1 MGKATAIVGI
11 DTDALSFAHPA
22 AELSEEEDKKVSLK
36 VRHYLKSASAKG
48 TSILLPSVTI
58 AEYLCQYQ
66 PSEHDRVIADLEDD
80 FLFGDF
86 NHLAI
91 KELALIRI
99 EKDAAKSV
107 RKQTGQS
114 KDEIKLDQMI
124 AAISLAA
131 GATHILTG
139 NRKDFAGL
147 TGGRL
152 KIIDIRTLP
161 MPVIPG
167 DLFKDL
173 PP

>member
-114 KDEIKLDQMI
+114 KQEADRPIQRRNQIGSDDRCYFSGRRRNSHLDRQ
-124 AAISLAA
+124 
-131 GATHILTG
+131 
-139 NRKDFAGL
+139 
-147 TGGRL
+147 
-152 KIIDIRTLP
+152 
-161 MPVIPG
+161 
-167 DLFKDL
+167 
-173 PP
+173 